1 MGKKKKQTEPV
12 PEPAPAEETKPTV
25 INVNAGPKLDIWKI
39 AFVILAGCWALS
51 GVKGCAANIHQKYT
65 DWKQSV
71 IDRIVPA
78 PPVPEPFKRER
89 KTRPDGNDQENDRGI
104 IWRFLRGT
112 SAGAKSLS
120 VWIRENVPKDASP
133 KTVYDVADAFYD
145 AADKIAAEPAI
156 DTPEEA
162 VAAARQG
169 IYAAADSSWVPFLQG
184 LDQQANAFKVE
195 SIDDVITF
203 YYAVAGALYD
213 AAAVP
218 GAAAPSEAEESDRLP
233 PSGQNALQPPAEP
246 AVPGTDCPGGNC
258 PNQAPRYNYG
268 YNYGWRWY

>member
-1 MGKKKKQTEPV
+1 MGKKKKQTETV
-12 PEPAPAEETKPTV
+12 PEPAPAEEPKPTV
-25 INVNAGPKLDIWKI
+25 INVNAGPKLNLWKI
-39 AFVILAGCWALS
+39 AFVVLAGCWALS
-51 GVKGCAANIHQKYT
+51 GVKGCAANIHQRFA

-71 IDRIVPA
+71 IDRIVPT

-169 IYAAADSSWVPFLQG
+169 IYAAADESWVPFLRG
-184 LDQQANAFKVE
+184 LDQQANTFGVE
-195 SIDDVITF
+195 SIADVIEF
-203 YYAVAGALYD
+203 YYTIAGALYN
-213 AAAVP
+213 AAEKAS
-218 GAAAPSEAEESDRLP
+218 APSGPEPAQQP
-233 PSGQNALQPPAEP
+233 PSESAALPEPAEP
-246 AVPGTDCPGGNC
+246 GASPTACHGGSC
-258 PNQAPRYNYG
+258 PNQAPRYNYNYG
-268 YNYGWRWY
+268 YGWRWF